1 MRSALYD
8 QLSEIAKEEDSG
20 VALVETAGGVLSPA
34 PSGTTQ
40 ADLFR
45 PLRLPVLLVGDHRLG
60 GIATTISAFESLRLR
75 GYDVH
80 SVALFDDHVH
90 GNLQYLEEYF
100 KSRAVS
106 AIGFSEPPERDLDLR
121 KDEEALHAY
130 YSEMGKS
137 ESVERLLQSF
147 QEKHLKRV
155 EDLQVDAQKAHD
167 VIWYPFTQHQGR
179 SPKDILVIDSAYGD
193 HFDALRPNDTN
204 SLESSM
210 LQPSLDGSASWWTQG
225 LGHGNPE
232 LALSAAYAAG
242 RYGHVMFAGAVHKPA
257 LELAETLLRMH
268 NNPKLQKV
276 FYTDNGSTGM
286 EVAVKMALRAACDRY
301 GWDHT
306 KDDIKILGLMNSYHG
321 DTMGVMDCS
330 EPSIYNKKVEWYQPR
345 GCKCYQNCESLLLT
359 LHLLDW
365 FDYPQVQLRAGKWVI
380 TSIADLEQSL
390 KSMKEVSR
398 GFDVPADLFDFPSR
412 SAMRTVY
419 EKYITAKIEEEVAQG
434 TKFGALMMEPILL
447 GAGGMVMP

>member
-1 MRSALYD
+1 MRSALYNR
-8 QLSEIAKEEDSG
+8 LCEIAKEEESG

-45 PLRLPVLLVGDHRLG
+45 PLRLPVLLVGDNRLG

-75 GYDVH
+75 GYDIH

-90 GNLQYLEEYF
+90 GNLQYLENYF
-100 KSRAVS
+100 QYQAVPT
-106 AIGFSEPPERDLDLR
+106 IGFPEPPEKDLDLR
-121 KDEEALHAY
+121 KDEVALKAY
-130 YSEMGKS
+130 YSEMAKS
-137 ESVERLLQSF
+137 QSVETLLQSF
-147 QEKHLKRV
+147 QTTHLKRV
-155 EDLQVDAQKAHD
+155 EDLQSDAQKAHE

-193 HFDALRPNDTN
+193 NFDSLKSNDTN
-204 SLESSM
+204 SQETGI

-257 LELAETLLRMH
+257 LELAENLLRMH
-268 NNPKLQKV
+268 KNPKLQKV

-286 EVAVKMALRAACDRY
+286 EVAVKMALRAACARY
-301 GWDHT
+301 DWDHT
-306 KDDIKILGLMNSYHG
+306 RDDIKILGLMNSYHG

-330 EPSIYNKKVEWYQPR
+330 EPSTYNKKVEWYQPR
-345 GCKCYQNCESLLLT
+345 GCKFLSE
-359 LHLLDW
+359 
-365 FDYPQVQLRAGKWVI
+365 
-380 TSIADLEQSL
+380 
-390 KSMKEVSR
+390 
-398 GFDVPADLFDFPSR
+398 
-412 SAMRTVY
+412 
-419 EKYITAKIEEEVAQG
+419 
-434 TKFGALMMEPILL
+434 
-447 GAGGMVMP
+447 